1 MTTIA
6 SLCTGASAPG
16 VVELKA
22 EKQRADQREGLK
34 PKPDQKATK
43 SLDEEAK
50 DAVPGV
56 MGWLSRNKPIAALAV
71 VALVAVCLQ
80 ALGVAD
86 VKLAIADLLSPIT
99 TALWKVCL
107 GSRLLCNAVL
117 GCQCFAA
124 CSHFQAR
131 LQCQHGEALF
141 ALGIKC

>member
-1 MTTIA
+1 MPITI
-6 SLCTGASAPG
+6 SLCAGTSSPG

-43 SLDEEAK
+43 SFDEEAK

-56 MGWLSRNKPIAALAV
+56 TGWLSRNKPIAALAV
-71 VALVAVCLQ
+71 VALVAVCIQ
-80 ALGVAD
+80 ALGIAD

-107 GSRLLCNAVL
+107 GFCANLWSIFCAMWP
-117 GCQCFAA
+117 FTM
-124 CSHFQAR
+124 
-131 LQCQHGEALF
+131 
-141 ALGIKC
+141 